1 MKKPTIVMQ
10 SDFGIDSGLVAC
22 MHGMC
27 RLVDSELETQDITHL
42 IPVFDLILKQLLIV
56 CNIQF
61 RFGQMVRFLYR

>member
-27 RLVDSELETQDITHL
+27 RLVDSELETGYYS
-42 IPVFDLILKQLLIV
+42 F
-56 CNIQF
+56 NSSF
-61 RFGQMVRFLYR
+61 